1 MRAISTSIR
10 PTSAEACAHSGLPS
24 AAAFRRRRASA
35 CRARS
40 ESRVGAGSESAA
52 DEVLVV
58 LVCWAIGRNVARPGE
73 VRQRDLCPTQ
83 AGSVMMATVQLPFLN
98 PMFDDRQAIFG
109 IPTTVLLFGIAAAL
123 LVAAFVITVRM
134 TRGDPEPRPFRATT
148 GADATDLITRGVVVG
163 LAGAAGLAALVLLL
177 RL

>member
-1 MRAISTSIR
+1 
-10 PTSAEACAHSGLPS
+10 
-24 AAAFRRRRASA
+24 
-35 CRARS
+35 
-40 ESRVGAGSESAA
+40 
-52 DEVLVV
+52 
-58 LVCWAIGRNVARPGE
+58 
-73 VRQRDLCPTQ
+73 
-83 AGSVMMATVQLPFLN
+83 MMATVQLPFLN